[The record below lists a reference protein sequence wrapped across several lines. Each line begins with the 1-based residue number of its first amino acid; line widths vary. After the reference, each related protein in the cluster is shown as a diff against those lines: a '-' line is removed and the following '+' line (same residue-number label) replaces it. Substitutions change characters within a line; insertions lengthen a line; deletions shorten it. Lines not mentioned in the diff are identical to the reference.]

1 MKRVLLSIHLLWTLF
16 ASSQTVYWD
25 FSTPAPV
32 TDGIAGLTVSTIAQG
47 NNHGT
52 TDLLSGSLPSSGYS
66 GASGGNNCEAA
77 SFTGSLITG
86 SPGSTYFEFTLTP
99 PAGSIVKL
107 EAISFGS
114 RSTAT
119 GPTAYCLRTSL
130 DSYGSDVAS
139 GSLSNNS
146 VWTLLSNAAFS
157 VASNSGTALTFR
169 LYGYNGTG
177 STISNVPN
185 WRIDDLLLTVTVTS
199 AAFLPVRFGTV
210 QASAT
215 TSGIHLQWSNLSE
228 TDVVQYILE
237 RSSDGKTFNPINQ
250 TMAIKNDGGRAD
262 YQLTDASPLHGNNFY
277 RIKAVEKDDAAS
289 YSDIVR
295 ITIGSNMTSLQL
307 FPVPVQGNHLQVQID
322 NLPKGIYHIHI
333 YNSLGQ
339 LQQEQIVVHAGGS
352 ISQTFLL
359 NNLEPGIYLL
369 DIVGKKRLQKKFLVQ
384 P

>member
-1 MKRVLLSIHLLWTLF
+1 MKRVLLSIYLLWTIV

-25 FSTPAPV
+25 FSTAAPA
-32 TDGIAGLTVSTIAQG
+32 TNGISGLTVSALSQG

-99 PAGSIVKL
+99 QAGSIVKL

-119 GPTAYCLRTSL
+119 GPTAYSLRTSF
-130 DSYGSDVAS
+130 DSYSSDVAS
-139 GSLSNNS
+139 GSLSSNS
-146 VWTLLSNAAFS
+146 VWTLLSNAPLS

-177 STISNVPN
+177 TTISNVPN

-210 QASAT
+210 QVSET
-215 TSGIHLQWSNLSE
+215 SSGIHLQWSNLTE
-228 TDVVQYILE
+228 TDVLQYILE
-237 RSSDGKTFNPINQ
+237 RSSDGKTFYPIHQ
-250 TMAIKNDGGRAD
+250 LMAIKNDGGKAD

-277 RIKAVEKDDAAS
+277 RIKAVEKDDVAS
-289 YSDIVR
+289 YSDIIR
-295 ITIGSNMTSLQL
+295 ITIGSSTTSLQL
-307 FPVPVQGNHLQVQID
+307 FPVPLQGIHLQVQID
-322 NLPKGIYHIHI
+322 NLPKGIYHIRI

-339 LQQEQIVVHAGGS
+339 MQQEQIISHAGGS
-352 ISQTFLL
+352 MSQTLLL
-359 NNLEPGIYLL
+359 NNLKPGIYLL
-369 DIVGKKRLQKKFLVQ
+369 DVNGKIRLQKQFLVQ